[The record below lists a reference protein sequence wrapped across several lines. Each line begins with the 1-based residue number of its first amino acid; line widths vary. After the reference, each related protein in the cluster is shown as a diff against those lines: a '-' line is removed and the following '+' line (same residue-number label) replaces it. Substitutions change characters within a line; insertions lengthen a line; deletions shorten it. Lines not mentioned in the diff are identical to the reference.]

1 MHVHFAVPAGASA
14 WFLSRTCHVPYVLTA
29 HLGDVPGGV
38 PEKTEQWFRWVYPF
52 TPTIWRSAEKVI
64 AVSQYTRQLALE
76 HYPVEIEVIP
86 NGVDTK
92 ALDPGAITP
101 GHPPHI
107 VFAGR
112 FVEQKNPLQ
121 IVRVLAD
128 LKDSPW
134 TCTMLGDGPL
144 RPEIESEIRQHGLEN
159 RLLLPGWIMPE
170 EVIGYLA
177 KSDILFMPSLSEGL
191 SVVGVQALSMGL
203 ALVVSPAGGF
213 VDIVEPGVNGFLI
226 NHDDKQGYC
235 NALKTLLLSPE
246 QLQSFRQASRAK
258 SYDFDLEKVI
268 NAYEKILLDVG
279 SNGETV

>member
-1 MHVHFAVPAGASA
+1 
-14 WFLSRTCHVPYVLTA
+14 
-29 HLGDVPGGV
+29 
-38 PEKTEQWFRWVYPF
+38 
-52 TPTIWRSAEKVI
+52 
-64 AVSQYTRQLALE
+64 
-76 HYPVEIEVIP
+76 
-86 NGVDTK
+86 VDTK